1 MGIWAML
8 EGFTD
13 ASDLLRCGVYI
24 LRLRGKVVFVGKAQ
38 KGMLAKIA
46 THRSLARKHVP
57 IWLPIRGVV
66 FDEVLIRSVHPD
78 KLDEVYDDLVDTYQ
92 PMQNVP
98 SPFVTQTPATIIRRI

>member
-1 MGIWAML
+1 ML
-8 EGFTD
+8 DQFVD

-24 LRLRGKVVFVGKAQ
+24 LRLHGKVVFVGKAQ

-57 IWLPIRGVV
+57 AWLPVRGIV
-66 FDEVLIRSVHPD
+66 FDEVLIRAVHPD
-78 KLDEVYDDLVDTYQ
+78 RLNEVYDDLVDTYQ

-98 SPFVTQTPATIIRRI
+98 SPFITQPSPTIIRRI